1 MSTNQ
6 TGDGSRIVKTEPWP
20 TSLCTPRRAPC
31 RSAIC
36 LAIVKPSP
44 VPPDSL
50 DRTLSARQKRSKM
63 CGRSSGE
70 IPAPVSATEIVTP
83 VASTL
88 PESVKWPPE
97 GVYLSALSIRMTR
110 SCRSCCSSALTDST
124 GRVVRITRFA
134 DSSLAQRLRGLVRFA
149 LTGAEGVLAG
159 QVVAAVAFAGG
170 VLLVWTGLS
179 LALGRLRRLRSR
191 RYENCA
197 VDQFLSG
204 STNRASTVILIGV
217 SFCLN
222 AVSDSASMVF
232 RLASMP

>member
-1 MSTNQ
+1 MMVPMTQRLIIWTHIGIGVLAGVTILIMSV
-6 TGDGSRIVKTEPWP
+6 TGDSGTGGEVGERTE
-20 TSLCTPRRAPC
+20 
-31 RSAIC
+31 
-36 LAIVKPSP
+36 
-44 VPPDSL
+44 L
-50 DRTLSARQKRSKM
+50 DIDT
-63 CGRSSGE
+63 G
-70 IPAPVSATEIVTP
+70 
-83 VASTL
+83 
-88 PESVKWPPE
+88 
-97 GVYLSALSIRMTR
+97 
-110 SCRSCCSSALTDST
+110 T
-124 GRVVRITRFA
+124 GRVVRISRFA

-179 LALGRLRRLRSR
+179 LALGRLRRLWSR